1 MRLKGL
7 DLNLLIAFDILLE
20 ERSVTNAAERLHL
33 SQPAASAALSRLRE
47 FFQDELLVL
56 HGKRLIPTS
65 YAESLV
71 PEVKRILEQVDN
83 MIAISSDFDPLKSER
98 FFRLMASDYML
109 NVLVTSV
116 VATLIKKAPGVRMDV
131 RLSEPAMTTKFEQG
145 KIDLMLLPEEYL
157 SPQHPSELLFEERL
171 VIVGWDQ
178 NPIMSEPLSEA
189 DFFDAKHVAVALGPN
204 GDPPFIEVYMDKLG
218 YKRQVDIYA
227 PHFSAV
233 PWLVQGTNRIAVIQE
248 RLAVMFK
255 TKFPLKIATLPF
267 DFPTMRMMA
276 QYHKART
283 NDQGLR
289 WLRDCFQ
296 EIAKI

>member
-189 DFFDAKHVAVALGPN
+189 VFF
-204 GDPPFIEVYMDKLG
+204 
-218 YKRQVDIYA
+218 
-227 PHFSAV
+227 
-233 PWLVQGTNRIAVIQE
+233 
-248 RLAVMFK
+248 
-255 TKFPLKIATLPF
+255 
-267 DFPTMRMMA
+267 
-276 QYHKART
+276 
-283 NDQGLR
+283 
-289 WLRDCFQ
+289 
-296 EIAKI
+296 